1 MHSNVRL
8 HVLAMIASFIMAGC
22 ATVDSPGNKN
32 ALSGTSWVLSSLHGQ
47 PVPPQDP
54 ITMHFEQDRIQGSD
68 GCNRYGTS
76 YTATG
81 SQFKAGENIVSTRMA
96 CPEPVMLHAEA
107 FLSALTMASVYKQEP
122 QRLTLLDANGN
133 ALATFATQGSSLGG
147 TSWHVTG
154 YNNGKQAVVSV
165 IVGSELTADF
175 KADGSLGGSAGCN
188 VYAATYTTSG
198 KSIKIDQAATTR
210 KMCAQPEGLMKQE
223 AQYLK
228 ALSTAAT
235 YRLDG
240 NRLELRTTAGALA
253 VTLSSADNP

>member
-1 MHSNVRL
+1 MQPRL
-8 HVLAMIASFIMAGC
+8 ILIVLTIIVSLMLSGC
-22 ATVDSPGNKN
+22 ATTDSPSQAN
-32 ALSGTSWVLSSLHGQ
+32 ALNSTSWVLSALHGQ
-47 PVPPQDP
+47 PSPPSKP
-54 ITMHFEQDRIQGSD
+54 VTMHFEQGGIHGSD
-68 GCNRYGTS
+68 GCNRYGSS

-81 SQFKAGENIVSTRMA
+81 SKFNAGENIVSTKIA
-96 CPEPVMLHAEA
+96 CPEPVMRQAEA
-107 FLSALTMASVYKQEP
+107 FQSVLTVARGYKMDAQ
-122 QRLTLLDANGN
+122 QLTLLGTNGET
-133 ALATFATQGSSLGG
+133 LATFTAQSSSLVG

-165 IVGSELTADF
+165 IIGSELTADF
-175 KADGSLGGSAGCN
+175 KEDGRLGGSAGCN
-188 VYAATYTTSG
+188 GYAATFTSSG
-198 KSIKIDQAATTR
+198 KSIKISQAATTR
-210 KMCAQPEGLMKQE
+210 KMCEQPEGLMEQE